1 MTFNPQQSK
10 YVYELP
16 LKPFDDFYNQ
26 ARIKHDKPRLPAGV
40 VTHNLNLAY
49 NIFGIFNGNTDDTV
63 IEGENTFFVLSLHV
77 TI

>member
-1 MTFNPQQSK
+1 MSRMTFNPLQPT

-26 ARIKHDKPRLPAGV
+26 ARLLHGKPMLPAGV

-49 NIFGIFNGNTDDTV
+49 NIFGVFNGNTGDTV
-63 IEGENTFFVLSLHV
+63 IEG
-77 TI
+77 